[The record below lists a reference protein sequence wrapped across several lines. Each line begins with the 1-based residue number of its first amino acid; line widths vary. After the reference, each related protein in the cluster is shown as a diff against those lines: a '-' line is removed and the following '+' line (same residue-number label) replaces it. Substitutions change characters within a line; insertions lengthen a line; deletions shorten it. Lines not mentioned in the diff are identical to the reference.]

1 VSPDDQ
7 HTSAVA
13 ARLAAIVENLADA
26 VVGTDR
32 DRLITDWN
40 PAAERLFGYGREA
53 VVGRHA
59 SMLVPPALREESE
72 RVWRE
77 VQRGADGFIRVE
89 TERMRRDGTIV
100 DVELTMVRV
109 DDPDASL
116 ACSATYRDIT
126 QRKRTERD
134 LTDHTMRLK
143 ALAIAE
149 RSRPAWLGPQPD
161 EREHEQ
167 ELVEQVVDLVRLHLE
182 MDVAWLGELT
192 EDEQIFH
199 AVAGHAFDFEPG
211 RVTPRD
217 ETICSRLI
225 ARVVPEVIPDT
236 RQVAAVA
243 QLPGVLEGVASYVG
257 VPVWLP
263 GGELFGTLCAA
274 GSEPTESLSD
284 HNTGLLHVLAAILG
298 DQIDHQRTRV
308 IQACAW
314 AERATLSALL
324 AALDAR
330 DQYTGSHSQAVV
342 ELARAV
348 AAKLGLTPDEIESA
362 GQVALL
368 HDLGKVGVP
377 DTILQKPGPLTA
389 LEWELMRQHPAIGA
403 RIVSAIEP
411 LSHLAPAVHA
421 EHERWD
427 GCGYP
432 DGLAGE
438 EIPIA
443 ARITLVCD
451 AYHAMISD
459 RPYRLALGGE
469 HAIEELREH
478 SGRSSTRS
486 SSRRCSA
493 RLTRSSRVGAHA
505 AASDEETPGDIR
517 RSSSSAPRLC
527 SGSLRLPHLGD
538 CTHEGQPSSHRHSLI
553 SRRASATRRWNCS

>member
-1 VSPDDQ
+1 VNPDDQ

-32 DRLITDWN
+32 DRTITDWN

-59 SMLVPPALREESE
+59 SMLVPPALREESD

-77 VQRGADGFIRVE
+77 VQRGTDGFIRVE
-89 TERMRRDGTIV
+89 TERMCRDGTIV

-109 DDPDASL
+109 DDPDGSL
-116 ACSATYRDIT
+116 ACSATYRDIS

-134 LTDHTMRLK
+134 LADQTMRLK

-149 RSRPAWLGPQPD
+149 RGRPTGLGPQLD
-161 EREHEQ
+161 ERGHEQ

-199 AVAGHAFDFEPG
+199 AVSGHAFDFEPG
-211 RVTPRD
+211 RVTPRS
-217 ETICSRLI
+217 ETICSRLV
-225 ARVVPEVIPDT
+225 AGVVPEVIPDT
-236 RQVAAVA
+236 RREAAVA

-274 GSEPTESLSD
+274 GGEPMEGLSEHD
-284 HNTGLLHVLAAILG
+284 TGLLHVLAAILG

-308 IQACAW
+308 VQARAR
-314 AERATLSALL
+314 AERAALSALL

-342 ELARAV
+342 ELARDV
-348 AAKLGLTPDEIESA
+348 AAELGLSQDAIESA

-377 DTILQKPGPLTA
+377 DTVLQKPGPLSA

-403 RIVSAIEP
+403 RIVAAIEP
-411 LSHLAPAVHA
+411 LSHLAPAIHA

-427 GCGYP
+427 GDGYP

-459 RPYRLALGGE
+459 RPYRLALGRD
-469 HAIEELREH
+469 HAFEELRRY
-478 SGRSSTRS
+478 SGTQFDPAVVAALLAAL
-486 SSRRCSA
+486 SA
-493 RLTRSSRVGAHA
+493 
-505 AASDEETPGDIR
+505 
-517 RSSSSAPRLC
+517 
-527 SGSLRLPHLGD
+527 
-538 CTHEGQPSSHRHSLI
+538 
-553 SRRASATRRWNCS
+553 

>member
-1 VSPDDQ
+1 MTPDDQ
-7 HTSAVA
+7 HTSADA

-26 VVGTDR
+26 VVGTDG
-32 DRLITDWN
+32 DRVITDWN
-40 PAAERLFGYGREA
+40 PAAERLFGYHRET

-59 SMLVPPALREESE
+59 SMLVPAALRDESD
-72 RVWRE
+72 RVWRG
-77 VQRGADGFIRVE
+77 VQHGAEGFIRVQ
-89 TERMRRDGTIV
+89 TERLRRDGTII

-109 DDPDASL
+109 DDPEASL

-126 QRKRTERD
+126 ERKRVERD
-134 LTDHTMRLK
+134 LTEQTMRLK

-149 RSRPAWLGPQPD
+149 RGRPAGVGEQFID
-161 EREHEQ
+161 REHEQ
-167 ELVEQVVDLVRLHLE
+167 QLVEQVVDLVRLHLE

-192 EDEQIFH
+192 DEEQIFH
-199 AVAGHAFDFEPG
+199 AVSGHAFDFEPG
-211 RVTPRD
+211 RVTPRE
-217 ETICSRLI
+217 ETICSRLV
-225 ARVVPEVIPDT
+225 AGLVPEIIPDT
-236 RQVAAVA
+236 RQEAAVA
-243 QLPGVLEGVASYVG
+243 QLPGVLDGVASYVG

-274 GSEPTESLSD
+274 GSEPLEGLSERA
-284 HNTGLLHVLAAILG
+284 TGLLHVLAAILG
-298 DQIDHQRTRV
+298 GQIDHQRARV
-308 IQACAW
+308 ADARAR
-314 AERATLSALL
+314 AEGAALSALL

-348 AAKLGLTPDEIESA
+348 AAELGLSAEEVESA

-411 LSHLAPAVHA
+411 LSHLAPAIHA

-427 GCGYP
+427 GGGYP
-432 DGLAGE
+432 DGLAGH

-443 ARITLVCD
+443 ARITLACD

-459 RPYRLALGGE
+459 RPYRLALGRE
-469 HAIEELREH
+469 PALEELRAH
-478 SGRSSTRS
+478 SGSQFDPS
-486 SSRRCSA
+486 
-493 RLTRSSRVGAHA
+493 VVA
-505 AASDEETPGDIR
+505 ALLA
-517 RSSSSAPRLC
+517 AL
-527 SGSLRLPHLGD
+527 
-538 CTHEGQPSSHRHSLI
+538 
-553 SRRASATRRWNCS
+553 AA